1 MIRVS
6 LRARPPTFS
15 RKLASS
21 IFSARLGGGSLA
33 GVVFCPVLPQSEAV
47 CSLCAGHTE
56 PPVPFPQVGSCSS
69 LGQAP
74 TAGSSTP
81 MVPRVAAAAGA
92 T

>member
-1 MIRVS
+1 MIEVS

-21 IFSARLGGGSLA
+21 IFSARLGGDSLA
-33 GVVFCPVLPQSEAV
+33 GVGFFLSEAV

-74 TAGSSTP
+74 TAGSSTL
-81 MVPRVAAAAGA
+81 MAPRVAAAAGA